1 MGQTREYTVSKR
13 QVSDYV
19 FKTLTKPRKE
29 LGGMPICPFIHQ
41 HRHNISILQNKD
53 PLKFAKHYK
62 DLQHIFRYYAVV
74 LFGFAYSYDRLDKI
88 TKQINR
94 VFKDSDLIALMMH
107 PDGEESVL
115 PLEYNF
121 HAPLL
126 IIQQKKRLEDSR
138 HKLKKTKYYKYYK

>member
-29 LGGMPICPFIHQ
+29 LGGMPICPFINQ
-41 HRHNISILQNKD
+41 KKDSITILRHAD
-53 PLKFAKHYK
+53 PMKFAKHYK
-62 DLQHIFRYYAVV
+62 DLKHIFTYDAVV
-74 LFGFAYSYDRLDKI
+74 LFGFGYSYDRLDMI
-88 TKQINR
+88 TKDINR
-94 VFKDSDLIALMMH
+94 LFKNQDLIALMMH
-107 PDGEESVL
+107 PDGDQGVL

-126 IIQQKKRLEDSR
+126 IIQNKKLLSQSQERLT
-138 HKLKKTKYYKYYK
+138 KTKYYKYYK